1 MYVRGSLNT
10 LRPATFLVP
19 TMRSLLTALLGYVL
33 ALLLMGTSPVGTGQG
48 VHQNQLLDALVPH
61 VHLLSDGQVVNQAT
75 ARTAAAEAYDHGP
88 AFGAGAGAAT
98 SALGLALVPA
108 LPTRAIALATGSERR
123 VLAISDDALPPAQT
137 EAPPDPPPD
146 STRPAHV

>member
-1 MYVRGSLNT
+1 
-10 LRPATFLVP
+10 
-19 TMRSLLTALLGYVL
+19 MRSLLTALLGYVL
-33 ALLLMGTSPVGTGQG
+33 ALLLLGTSPVGTGQG

-61 VHLLSDGQVVNQAT
+61 VHLPSAGQGVDQPT
-75 ARTAAAEAYDHGP
+75 ASRAASEAYGHAP

-108 LPTRAIALATGSERR
+108 LPTRAVALTTASERR
-123 VLAISDDALPPAQT
+123 VLAIGDDAPPPGQT
-137 EAPPDPPPD
+137 EAPPDPPPN

>member
-1 MYVRGSLNT
+1 
-10 LRPATFLVP
+10 
-19 TMRSLLTALLGYVL
+19 MRSLLTALLGYVL

-48 VHQNQLLDALVPH
+48 AHQNQLLDALVPH
-61 VHLLSDGQVVNQAT
+61 VHLPSAGPVANQPT
-75 ARTAAAEAYDHGP
+75 ASPVAPEAYGHAP

-108 LPTRAIALATGSERR
+108 LPTRALALTTLSERR
-123 VLAISDDALPPAQT
+123 VLAISDDALPPQQT

-146 STRPAHV
+146 SIRPAHV